1 MIKKSYF
8 ADQTKII
15 LPLVIILFLYLL
27 DSTSRERFLSR
38 QSSIAITNASRISL
52 LILIFTF
59 LMIIIYMCV
68 PVIQNFRNFDTL
80 NPFYLSSY
88 VLFVLTPILIDK
100 LFALSTFEY
109 LNKMFRVSFIK
120 PIFADLNTILT
131 GIGCNSV
138 NFIGDQITCDTQN
151 DVLWNYPTILLK
163 FRAFDIDSKLT
174 FFLGYSFALLFI
186 AALMLLKNLNAVQK
200 ISLAFMSFSP
210 PLFLVVNR
218 GNFDLLILICLALA
232 GYLLNNNYRF
242 SLEMSY
248 ALILFASMLK
258 FYAIFA
264 LPMILVFNR
273 KKKSVLYLTV
283 FSLIFVLISFQDLR
297 FLNRFVGKDM
307 SGSFGFPV
315 LISHLNGD
323 PTSQLDL
330 FNPGTLVI
338 LLLFGYYMY
347 ILRSRINSEMMDN
360 YHNFVFLILSFTFFM
375 TWFLASNYY
384 YRLIL
389 LFFVIP
395 FYFHRKST
403 SIENVI
409 GIISLLTF
417 YLSFRTFGII
427 MNIFIIP
434 VLAFNM
440 LVLHNSWKRV
450 MK

>member
-1 MIKKSYF
+1 MIKKSHF
-8 ADQTKII
+8 AEQTKII
-15 LPLVIILFLYLL
+15 LPLVIILFIYLL
-27 DSTSRERFLSR
+27 NSSSREGFLSR
-38 QSSIAITNASRISL
+38 QSSIAITNAGRISL
-52 LILIFTF
+52 LTLIFTF
-59 LMIIIYMCV
+59 LMIIIYLCV
-68 PVIQNFRNFDTL
+68 YLIQNFRNFYTL
-80 NPFYLSSY
+80 KPFYLSSY
-88 VLFVLTPILIDK
+88 ALFVLTPILIDK

-109 LNKMFRVSFIK
+109 LNKMYRVSFIK

-151 DVLWNYPTILLK
+151 DVFWNYPTILLQ
-163 FRAFDIDSKLT
+163 FRALNIDSKLT

-186 AALMLLKNLNAVQK
+186 AALLLVNDLNTVQK

-210 PLFLVVNR
+210 PLLLVVNR
-218 GNFDLLILICLALA
+218 GNFDLLILICLAVA

-248 ALILFASMLK
+248 SLILFASMLK

-273 KKKSVLYLTV
+273 KRKSFLYLAV
-283 FSLIFVLISFQDLR
+283 FSLLFVLISFQDLR

-330 FNPGTLVI
+330 FSPGTFVV
-338 LLLFGYYMY
+338 LLFFGYYIY
-347 ILRSRINSEMMDN
+347 ILRNKFNSEVINN
-360 YHNFVFLILSFTFFM
+360 YYNFVFLILSFTFFM

-403 SIENVI
+403 IIENVI
-409 GIISLLTF
+409 GIIALLTF

-434 VLAFNM
+434 MLAFNM
-440 LVLHNSWKRV
+440 LVLHNSVKKV